1 MKKYFRLLFG
11 FSAFCTVFCAWAISP
26 TNPRGE
32 SQKTIRETDVAMGQ
46 ARRESGATR
55 VRAASLS
62 QRGTTNSTR
71 VASNMAIR
79 NAGIVSRVGTRGAI
93 LSRTTANAPV
103 NARVAKNTV
112 SGSAGVARSATARAT
127 AVFNDVSKI
136 GSGYAMC
143 RESYSTCMDQMC
155 ANANDTY
162 RRCFCSERFTKF
174 REIEDKLDN
183 AMILLQKFQDTNLDA
198 VDKTAAEVNAMY
210 SATVGEAAIK
220 KDTSAAAKALDDINK
235 LLTSGT
241 SGVSSASN
249 QSSLGILSLD
259 FSSDGWDNIW
269 DTGSDSI
276 FGTSGQDL
284 SSLEGKALFDASQ
297 RQCVNL
303 TRENCETDAVFS
315 MARSSYNILITQDCN
330 TYEKNLNK
338 KRETVAAAVRSAEK
352 YLREARLEE
361 YRSHNSADFNECLDR
376 VRASM
381 LADTACGAG
390 YKRCLDPTGAYINAA
405 TGEPIYS
412 PRLFQLEQTI
422 KLEGINN
429 TGLVTDILGAN
440 DTYAKWLDQY
450 RNRVTRDLDTCRD
463 IANDV
468 WTEFKRNAIIEI
480 AQAQTAKIE
489 EVKSSCVQ
497 TMSECYDT
505 QTQALKSFDESTAKT
520 AATLGRYTAR
530 DMCYE
535 KVVACAALFGGTNGT
550 DVVCKF
556 DTRGHLSPESQ
567 DCGLASLLQYV
578 ETVDSIY
585 AVENCESGLRDYFE
599 KLCTP
604 ENGTYDYPYNCRNM
618 VRDTDKSMGIEFVAR
633 KYAIDYCQ
641 DPANKGDASKYLT
654 QNDIGNDYWNSK
666 MDARVRTVVS
676 SVVDELQ
683 SEISLSLKSICESLD
698 GSWWAFS
705 SSGTQPEGE
714 LLSKFYN
721 NVYGG
726 KNESAQKTWGTCY
739 ENSAYLKCLAFAEET
754 DDDGKPLASWNA
766 TLGQCVLTDEWYR
779 MRCEYWLDGYY
790 ENSVCY
796 VGN

>member
-93 LSRTTANAPV
+93 LSRATSGAPV

-269 DTGSDSI
+269 DTGSGSI

-361 YRSHNSADFNECLDR
+361 YRSHNSSDFNECLDR

-429 TGLVTDILGAN
+429 TELVTDILGAN

-450 RNRVTRDLDTCRD
+450 SNRVTRDLDTCRD

-480 AQAQTAKIE
+480 AQAQSAKIE
-489 EVKSSCVQ
+489 EVKSSCVE
-497 TMSECYDT
+497 TMAECYDT
-505 QTQALKSFDESTAKT
+505 QTNAIKSFDDGTATT
-520 AATLGRYTAR
+520 AAALGRYTAR
-530 DMCYE
+530 DMCHE
-535 KVVACAALFGGTNGT
+535 KVVTCAALFGGTKNNDKCT
-550 DVVCKF
+550 F
-556 DTRGHLSPESQ
+556 DSRGHLTS
-567 DCGLASLLQYV
+567 DGAKCGLTSLLDYV
-578 ETVDSIY
+578 DAVNSIY
-585 AVENCESGLRDYFE
+585 AGENCESGLREHFE

-604 ENGTYDYPYNCRNM
+604 NDGKNQYPYKCKDMKNSE
-618 VRDTDKSMGIEFVAR
+618 TDPMGIEYVAR
-633 KYAIDYCQ
+633 TYAVKYCQ
-641 DPANKGDASKYLT
+641 DPALEQTKKA
-654 QNDIGNDYWNSK
+654 NDIDDTNWGKIDPRIASI
-666 MDARVRTVVS
+666 VS
-676 SVVDELQ
+676 SVVSDVH
-683 SEISLSLKSICESLD
+683 SAISYALKDKCESLD
-698 GSWWAFS
+698 GYWFWPSASPGFQA
-705 SSGTQPEGE
+705 TD
-714 LLSKFYN
+714 LSKFYN
-721 NVYGG
+721 EVYGG